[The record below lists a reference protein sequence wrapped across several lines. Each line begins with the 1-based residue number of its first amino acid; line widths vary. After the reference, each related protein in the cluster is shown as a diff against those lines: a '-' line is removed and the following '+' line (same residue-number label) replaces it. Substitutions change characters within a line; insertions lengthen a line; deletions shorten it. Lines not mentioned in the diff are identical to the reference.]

1 MKAIKIITHPYILII
16 SFFMIM
22 VSGKHM
28 GGFYLLYLLS
38 ALPYWGIHALLAFL
52 GTVLLVFSYYKYQ
65 RRKAYHI
72 ESILNIAGTFLLLF
86 SLVLFFYNDKEH
98 YNYRTFYQVVPQI
111 SLVLFGLITL
121 AFLYDNIISIV
132 KKPGIATSDVPH
144 KS

>member
-1 MKAIKIITHPYILII
+1 
-16 SFFMIM
+16 
-22 VSGKHM
+22 
-28 GGFYLLYLLS
+28 
-38 ALPYWGIHALLAFL
+38 L
-52 GTVLLVFSYYKYQ
+52 GTVFLVFSYHKYQ

-98 YNYRTFYQVVPQI
+98 YNYGTFYQVVPQI

-121 AFLYDNIISIV
+121 AFLYNNIISIV
-132 KKPGIATSDVPH
+132 KKPGISTSDVPY